1 MQNIPRFP
9 RPHPVSRWTNHQ
21 YLKTR
26 QVRIQAGN
34 KVNSLQQPSCYQHDI
49 MGKPTGF
56 LEFTRELPAK
66 RSPQERVN
74 DYREFVDQYGKDKL
88 NQQAARCMN
97 CGVPFCHS
105 GCPLGNVIPE
115 FNDAVYDKNW
125 KDAYEILTST
135 NNFPEFTGR
144 ICPAPCESACV
155 LGINQPPVAI
165 EEIEKHIIEIAFE
178 QGLVKA
184 RKPNVRTGK
193 KIAVVGSGPSGLAV
207 AAQLNYA
214 GHSVTVFER
223 DSQPGGLLRYGIPDF
238 KLEKTVIERRVK
250 LLEEEGVV
258 FECNANVGV
267 NISVND
273 LVREYHAIV
282 LAGGSTIPRDLPVPG
297 RELKGV
303 HYAMDFLKQQNQRV
317 SKEPVTL
324 EEIKAT
330 GKNVVVIGGGD
341 TGSDCVGT
349 SNRHGAVSITQF
361 ELLPK
366 PAESRTAYMPWPTY
380 PMILK
385 TSSSHEEGANRHWAI
400 ATKEFIGD
408 DKGQLKA
415 LKIVDLEWKINEEGR
430 AANFA
435 EVAGSERVIPCELAL
450 LAMGFVHPQHE
461 GMLKQL
467 DVGLDDRGNV
477 KAGEKAFQTNI
488 QKVFTCG
495 DMRRGQSLVVWAIS
509 EGRECARKV
518 DEFLMGS
525 SLLETKDQSLLQAVL

>member
-1 MQNIPRFP
+1 
-9 RPHPVSRWTNHQ
+9 
-21 YLKTR
+21 
-26 QVRIQAGN
+26 
-34 KVNSLQQPSCYQHDI
+34 

-56 LEFTRELPAK
+56 LEFDRELPGK
-66 RSPQERVN
+66 KPVSERLKN
-74 DYREFVDQYGKDKL
+74 YNEFVERYSDEKL
-88 NQQAARCMN
+88 NQQSARCMN

-115 FNDAVYDKNW
+115 FNDAVYEKNW
-125 KDAYEILTST
+125 QEAYDILAST

-155 LGINQPPVAI
+155 LGINQPAVTI

-178 QGLVKA
+178 KGFVKP
-184 RKPNVRTGK
+184 RIPHVRTGK
-193 KIAVVGSGPSGLAV
+193 KVAVVGSGPAGLAA

-223 DSQPGGLLRYGIPDF
+223 DDQPGGLLRYGIPDF
-238 KLEKTVIERRVK
+238 KLEKWVIDRRIK
-250 LLEEEGVV
+250 LMEEEGIT
-258 FECNANVGV
+258 FRCHANVGV
-267 NISVND
+267 NVRIND
-273 LVREYHAIV
+273 LLREYHAVV
-282 LAGGSTIPRDLPVPG
+282 LAGGSTVPRDLKIPG

-303 HYAMDFLKQQNQRV
+303 YFAMQFLKQQNKRNAGRDPLAHANIE
-317 SKEPVTL
+317 SNIFSYDL
-324 EEIKAT
+324 LAS

-349 SNRHGAVSITQF
+349 SNRHKAKSVTQF

-366 PAESRTAYMPWPTY
+366 PPENRDHYMPWPTY

-385 TSSSHEEGANRHWAI
+385 TSTSHEEGANRHWAI

-408 DKGQLKA
+408 KKGNLKA
-415 LKIVDLEWKINEEGR
+415 LKVVDLEWKIVDGR
-430 AANFA
+430 PAQFV
-435 EVAGSERVIPCELAL
+435 ERQGSEREIPCELAL

-461 GMLKQL
+461 GLLNELGVEL
-467 DVGLDDRGNV
+467 DERGNV
-477 KAGEKAFQTNI
+477 KATEKEYKTSINKI
-488 QKVFTCG
+488 FTAG

-518 DEFLMGS
+518 DEFLNEGVS
-525 SLLETKDQSLLQAVL
+525 YLESKDQNIVLAI